1 MSNSCYIN
9 ELILILEIKIWN
21 DIEWMNFGP
30 KIINLTRSM
39 PNIDKFVYHVLQ
51 VIAFGL
57 KAGKYKDTYDLKI
70 LICVYFTQN
79 H

>member
-1 MSNSCYIN
+1 
-9 ELILILEIKIWN
+9 
-21 DIEWMNFGP
+21 MNFGP

-70 LICVYFTQN
+70 LICVYFTRN